1 MNRIPNY
8 RVIEVKFLPPTNT
21 LGRRIKL
28 TQPSRGANEKAISKT
43 LDLKYSDKDV
53 QEQAIDYLESIGFNI
68 VGKVHLPN
76 KDLIMVDNWGEDYIN
91 LS

>member
-8 RVIEVKFLPPTNT
+8 RVIEVKFLSPTNT
-21 LGRRIKL
+21 LGSRIKL
-28 TQPSRGANEKAISKT
+28 IQPSRDANEKTRSKT
-43 LDLKYSDKDV
+43 IALKYSDKDV

-76 KDLIMVDNWGEDYIN
+76 KVLIMVDNWGEDYIN
-91 LS
+91 LN

>member
-1 MNRIPNY
+1 MNIPNY
-8 RVIEVKFLPPTNT
+8 RVIEIKFLPPTET
-21 LGRRIKL
+21 LGSRIKL
-28 TQPSRGANEKAISKT
+28 TQPSRGEGDKARNKT
-43 LDLKYSDKDV
+43 IDLKYSDKDV

-76 KDLIMVDNWGEDYIN
+76 KELIMVDNWGEDYIN

>member
-1 MNRIPNY
+1 MNKIPNY

-21 LGRRIKL
+21 LGSRIKL
-28 TQPSRGANEKAISKT
+28 IQPSRGENEKARSKT
-43 LDLKYSDKDV
+43 IDLKYSDKDV
-53 QEQAIDYLESIGFNI
+53 QEQAIDYLKALGFNI

-76 KDLIMVDNWGEDYIN
+76 KELIMVDNWGEDYIN